1 MTGLTAVFFLAAI
14 FFFFNKNKR
23 ISKGGSGIFFFFRP
37 PTPPLAWIW
46 GGRWGVKN
54 GITPHI
60 PNNKKPPRI
69 KSWRFGLAFKRGKG
83 TVKQWGSPA
92 FWTPFPL
99 FGGDWDPSGCK
110 GQPGG
115 FGAGVD
121 EGNKGN
127 KSVPGGARAPAG
139 SVPGG
144 LPSAKN
150 PPGSHRDPSRVPSVS
165 PLSPGAGFGGARVT
179 PALTPCAASAWLK
192 PRSASLC
199 LFFFL
204 FFPLEFA
211 SIPACPPSAEV
222 RPGRGGGGCS
232 GRATA
237 ESGGRRGAGNF
248 WNRFYFLFIPTPH
261 PSTPSRAL
269 RPALLR
275 RGCAKEV
282 HRGKKR
288 EFSLGFP
295 LRMGISA
302 WKRHHS

>member
-1 MTGLTAVFFLAAI
+1 M
-14 FFFFNKNKR
+14 
-23 ISKGGSGIFFFFRP
+23 
-37 PTPPLAWIW
+37 
-46 GGRWGVKN
+46 
-54 GITPHI
+54 
-60 PNNKKPPRI
+60 
-69 KSWRFGLAFKRGKG
+69 AFKRGKG

-150 PPGSHRDPSRVPSVS
+150 PPGSHRDPARVPSVS

-204 FFPLEFA
+204 FFSPGIRLN
-211 SIPACPPSAEV
+211 SRLPPKRRGPARE
-222 RPGRGGGGCS
+222 RGGG
-232 GRATA
+232 AAPA
-237 ESGGRRGAGNF
+237 EPLQSPGAGEG
-248 WNRFYFLFIPTPH
+248 REISGIASIFY
-261 PSTPSRAL
+261 
-269 RPALLR
+269 
-275 RGCAKEV
+275 
-282 HRGKKR
+282 
-288 EFSLGFP
+288 
-295 LRMGISA
+295 
-302 WKRHHS
+302 